1 MTDLPDVDTPVT
13 GGSDAEQSVGDDSM
27 SDDSMSNDPMSNEA
41 VPLTVEDLVASLEF
55 VTAERDSYL
64 DSLQRLQA
72 EFENY
77 RKAVAKREA
86 DARER
91 ANEGLVTELLPVLDA
106 CDSAVANGA
115 LDVAVVQH
123 ALVAALTKQ
132 GLSRLVPSG
141 EAFDPE
147 RHEAVMHEPAEPS
160 GDGTAGPVVSEV
172 LRVGY
177 QWRGRTVRAAMV
189 KVQG

>member
-1 MTDLPDVDTPVT
+1 MTDLPEVDTPVT

-27 SDDSMSNDPMSNEA
+27 SNDSMSTDPMSNEA

-160 GDGTAGPVVSEV
+160 GDETTGPVVSEV